1 MNLLE
6 IGTVIGGKGAQSAKS
21 PGALKSY
28 DNLAGSES
36 IRRAA
41 KASGAILRG
50 DQVST
55 LLTTR
60 RSKEARDRLGRQLTD
75 YYQAM
80 LREPVP
86 DRIMALVAELEAQ
99 QAG

>member
-21 PGALKSY
+21 ASALKSY
-28 DNLAGSES
+28 DNLAGAES
-36 IRRAA
+36 IRRAG
-41 KASGAILRG
+41 KAGGAPLRG
-50 DQVST
+50 DQAST

-60 RSKEARDRLGRQLTD
+60 RAKEAQDRLGRQLTD

-86 DRIMALVAELEAQ
+86 DRIMTLVAELEAQ
-99 QAG
+99 QG